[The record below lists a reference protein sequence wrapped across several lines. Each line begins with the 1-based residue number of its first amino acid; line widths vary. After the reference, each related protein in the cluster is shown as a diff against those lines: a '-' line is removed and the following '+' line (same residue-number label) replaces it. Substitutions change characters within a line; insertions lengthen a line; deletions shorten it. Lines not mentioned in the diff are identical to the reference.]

1 MVAQVARNCHQ
12 ALSSSADAPQVN
24 WDRRVQALAECEA
37 LVVGSAAEFGAF
49 TDLFRALLRDVVS
62 AQIADRSADC
72 CEQDRRPVLFCRQCL
87 TQSEDPE
94 R

>member
-1 MVAQVARNCHQ
+1 M
-12 ALSSSADAPQVN
+12 SADAPQVN

-49 TDLFRALLRDVVS
+49 TDLFRALLRDVIS

-72 CEQDRRPVLFCRQCL
+72 REQDRRPVAFCRRCL
-87 TQSEDPE
+87 TQFEDPG
-94 R
+94 RWVGVVSSHGAQS